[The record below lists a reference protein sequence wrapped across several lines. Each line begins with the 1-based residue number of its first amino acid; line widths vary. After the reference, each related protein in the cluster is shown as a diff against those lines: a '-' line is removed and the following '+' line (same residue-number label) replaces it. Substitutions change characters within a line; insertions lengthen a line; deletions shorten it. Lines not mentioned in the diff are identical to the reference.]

1 MSHILANFC
10 YFTEDQVV
18 SQPQSYGFS
27 FMISG
32 IPGFLDNDEDIRSF
46 TSNGGKVRQLVS
58 NQKLK
63 EKIGLHI
70 FFIYNMTY

>member
-1 MSHILANFC
+1 MSHILAYIC

-27 FMISG
+27 FMIRV
-32 IPGFLDNDEDIRSF
+32 IPSFLDNDEDIRSF

-58 NQKLK
+58 NQKKKKVRLLILK
-63 EKIGLHI
+63 
-70 FFIYNMTY
+70 FFLT

>member
-10 YFTEDQVV
+10 YFTEDQVF

-27 FMISG
+27 FMIRE

-70 FFIYNMTY
+70 FLFIT

>member
-1 MSHILANFC
+1 MSHILAYIC

-27 FMISG
+27 FMIRV

-46 TSNGGKVRQLVS
+46 TSNGGK
-58 NQKLK
+58 
-63 EKIGLHI
+63 EIGRAHV
-70 FFIYNMTY
+70 